1 MRAGHSPCMRDGPA
15 CKAKWNQLIPEYK
28 RIADFHART
37 GRNAADYLELSSAEH
52 IAEGLPKTFSQEL
65 YNQIHEWF
73 GQRPQIQLPHIRDL
87 LAPHDANHPGVHAL
101 QHSDDE
107 GNGESQPEIDNPA
120 TVELSDSQPL
130 PSPAQGHLHPLQ
142 PPTMGGEGDPQ
153 RPSPSPVRASTT
165 PTQISPGGF
174 AWGPSLG
181 RSPFRPSSAQVPVY
195 ISSNDALEFNSRQRP
210 GNTGVRRKSLSSHN
224 IIADAT
230 KENGEVMAMQ
240 MRDMAAASRELER
253 SKIEVQLKLFS
264 KQIEYQQEKD
274 RRLYEST
281 MMANEN
287 AHLAIMKQGEV
298 VSCLSQFSSVLKM
311 GLNVSS
317 KNDTHSQVHAVAT
330 GEALG
335 DAKSATPTNPS
346 LPGTSNTSSPAHDDD
361 A

>member
-1 MRAGHSPCMRDGPA
+1 
-15 CKAKWNQLIPEYK
+15 
-28 RIADFHART
+28 
-37 GRNAADYLELSSAEH
+37 
-52 IAEGLPKTFSQEL
+52 
-65 YNQIHEWF
+65 
-73 GQRPQIQLPHIRDL
+73 
-87 LAPHDANHPGVHAL
+87 
-101 QHSDDE
+101 
-107 GNGESQPEIDNPA
+107 
-120 TVELSDSQPL
+120 VELSDSQPL